1 MKQIPWKTYL
11 FWVLLT
17 EAVGALSG
25 WLTRDGAKQYAE
37 TITLP
42 PLSPPGIVFPVVWTI
57 LFALMG
63 IGAARV
69 WMAAASAERTRSL
82 RLFFVQLGFNFF
94 WSIIFFNL
102 QAYGFAFV
110 WLAVLWVLILWML
123 LSFRKVDPLAGWLQL
138 PCLLWVAFA
147 GYLNLGVWF
156 LNG

>member
-1 MKQIPWKTYL
+1 M
-11 FWVLLT
+11 
-17 EAVGALSG
+17 
-25 WLTRDGAKQYAE
+25 
-37 TITLP
+37 
-42 PLSPPGIVFPVVWTI
+42 VWTI

-69 WMAAASAERTRSL
+69 WLAAASAERTRSL

-94 WSIIFFNL
+94 WNIIFFNL

-138 PCLLWVAFA
+138 PYLLWVAFA